1 MVDIKKITTERRNNN
16 TKNIDL
22 LQTKDMLKLINDED
36 KKVAYTVEEAL
47 DQITIV
53 VDEITEVFENGG
65 RLIYQGAGT
74 SGRIGV
80 LDASECPPTFGV
92 PDTMVVGLI
101 AGGDYALRHAVENIE
116 DSREEA
122 VQDLKAINFNENDIL
137 VGIAA
142 SGRTPYVL
150 AGLEYA
156 NNIGARTA
164 CITTSENSPVA
175 ATAKFP
181 IEVITGPEAVT
192 GSTRMKSGTA
202 QKLVA
207 NMLSTASM
215 IKIGKVYQNLM
226 VDVQITNEKLFSRG
240 QSIIMEVAEVDK
252 ETAKAYL
259 DKYGSVKHAIFAI
272 MSEIEEE
279 SKIEEILNKHRGN
292 IRKSI
297 VSLK

>member
-36 KKVAYTVEEAL
+36 KKVAYAVEEAL

>member
-1 MVDIKKITTERRNNN
+1 MVDIKKITTEKRNEN

-22 LQTKDMLKLINDED
+22 LKTIDMLKLINKED
-36 KKVAYTVEEAL
+36 KKVALAIEKSL
-47 DQITIV
+47 DQIALV
-53 VDEITEVFENGG
+53 VDQITEVFENGG
-65 RLIYQGAGT
+65 RLVYLGAGT

-92 PDTMVVGLI
+92 PESMVVGLI

-116 DSREEA
+116 DSREDA
-122 VQDLKAINFNENDIL
+122 VNDLKDINFSDNDIL

-156 NNIGARTA
+156 NSLGARTA

-175 ATAKFP
+175 AAAKFP
-181 IEVITGPEAVT
+181 IEAITGPETLT

-202 QKLVA
+202 QKLIA
-207 NMLSTASM
+207 NMLTTASM
-215 IKIGKVYQNLM
+215 IKIGKVYENLM
-226 VDVQITNEKLFSRG
+226 VDVQMTNKKLVSRAKK
-240 QSIIMEVAEVDK
+240 IIMDATGVDK
-252 ETAKAYL
+252 QTAQEHL
-259 DKYGSVKHAIFAI
+259 DKYQSVKHSIFAI
-272 MSEIEEE
+272 MSNIDEVNEIDN
-279 SKIEEILNKHRGN
+279 ILNANNGS

-297 VSLK
+297 NSIK